1 MKKELEMMIG
11 LLTLTLKYVSSRGSV
26 LLAEGS
32 CSESQI
38 IKVFIQEQQECIYL
52 GKYELEE
59 I

>member
-1 MKKELEMMIG
+1 MMIG